1 MNRLRTDA
9 CTLVEV
15 ELITSNFQ
23 TSFKPFYAKANVE
36 VAPVNRF
43 AARHATAV
51 DDVSAW
57 QVKGAI
63 RCPCRRSSLT
73 PPADLLAD
81 FVRRARKTS
90 RPVERPQLP
99 RKRSIVE
106 ESRSGLVRKPKTE
119 TLFCTI
125 PDLVDRAQ
133 EAEDPRLV
141 YSHLKDY
148 TKFPRKT
155 LKFEEDL
162 RPPYSGE
169 D

>member
-1 MNRLRTDA
+1 MSWVRLKRADS
-9 CTLVEV
+9 C
-15 ELITSNFQ
+15 
-23 TSFKPFYAKANVE
+23 
-36 VAPVNRF
+36 
-43 AARHATAV
+43 
-51 DDVSAW
+51 
-57 QVKGAI
+57 
-63 RCPCRRSSLT
+63 
-73 PPADLLAD
+73 ADLIEN
-81 FVRRARKTS
+81 FVKRAKMT
-90 RPVERPQLP
+90 RPVRPKAL

-141 YSHLKDY
+141 YSHLKDLE
-148 TKFPRKT
+148 KFPRKT

-169 D
+169 LGVVFHAEVSDTALQELGPNRPGLSDLARRSHSIPT

>member
-1 MNRLRTDA
+1 MSWVRLKRADS
-9 CTLVEV
+9 C
-15 ELITSNFQ
+15 
-23 TSFKPFYAKANVE
+23 
-36 VAPVNRF
+36 
-43 AARHATAV
+43 
-51 DDVSAW
+51 
-57 QVKGAI
+57 
-63 RCPCRRSSLT
+63 
-73 PPADLLAD
+73 ADLIED
-81 FVRRARKTS
+81 FVKRAKMT
-90 RPVERPQLP
+90 RPVRPKAL

-141 YSHLKDY
+141 YSHLKDLE
-148 TKFPRKT
+148 KFPRKT

-169 D
+169 LCMGLCVDISDPVL